1 MPNLLRERQR
11 QKARVTGD
19 DFGTRA
25 DGYVALDGD
34 ERALDARRRRRVG
47 VQTRSLAVQ
56 TMPSWPVVA
65 QKTTMEDMPTRR
77 HPDRDIDADVDE
89 RNLTV
94 TQRKHEAAGVKA
106 VMVSLKR
113 GLESMGL
120 LRTTATLAKLN
131 QRHGFDCPGC
141 AWPEEHGGRKLAEFC
156 ENGAK
161 AVAEE
166 ATKRIVTRE
175 FFARHTVA
183 ELQAQP
189 EYWLSQQGRLT
200 EPMVLRPGDDRY
212 RPIAWDD
219 AYRLIADELRALDSP
234 NEAVFYTSG
243 RTSNEA
249 AFLYQL
255 FVRCLGT
262 NNLPDCSN
270 MCHESSGTA
279 LIDSIGIGKG
289 SVTVED
295 LLLSD
300 LILIA
305 GQNPGTN
312 HPRMLSILEKAKA
325 NGAKIIAVNPL
336 PEAGLIRFK
345 DPQKVH
351 GVIGDGVPIADEF
364 VQLRLGGDM
373 ALFAGLGKLL
383 LEADDRD
390 PGSVVDREFVA
401 DHTAGFDDFERR
413 TRDVDL
419 GVVLEATGID
429 REQLDRV
436 AAMMAS
442 SQRTVVCWAMGLTQ
456 HKHAVPTITEI
467 TNVLL
472 MRGMIGKPGAGLC
485 PVRGHS
491 NVQGDR
497 TMGIWEKM
505 PERFLKNLDDRFG
518 IHSPREHGLDTVG
531 AIRAMRDGNAKVFM
545 AMGGNFASATPDTEV
560 TEAALGNCALTV
572 QVSTKLNRSHLVHG
586 RTALILPSLGRT
598 DRDIQAGGK
607 QLVSV
612 EDSMSMVHLS
622 RGSLHPPSEQVRS
635 EVAIICQ
642 LARTVFGAEHP
653 VPWATF
659 NADYDTIRDA
669 IAAVVPG
676 CDDYNR
682 KVRAPDGFQLPHP
695 PRDSREFH
703 TATGKA
709 NFMTYPVEWVPVP
722 EGRLVLQ
729 TLRSHDQY
737 NTTIYGL
744 DDRYRGVKGG
754 RRVVFVNPADLER
767 FGLSD
772 GDRVDIVSEFTDAEG
787 HLQERRAKDFA
798 VIAYSTPSGN
808 AAAYY
813 PETNPLVPLDHTAT
827 KSNTPVSKAIVI
839 RLERA

>member
-1 MPNLLRERQR
+1 MATA
-11 QKARVTGD
+11 K
-19 DFGTRA
+19 
-25 DGYVALDGD
+25 
-34 ERALDARRRRRVG
+34 
-47 VQTRSLAVQ
+47 
-56 TMPSWPVVA
+56 
-65 QKTTMEDMPTRR
+65 
-77 HPDRDIDADVDE
+77 DADADYSE
-89 RNLTV
+89 RDV
-94 TQRKHEAAGVKA
+94 EVSGAKSEAAGVKA
-106 VMVSLKR
+106 VMVSMQRALQQ
-113 GLESMGL
+113 MGPV
-120 LRTTATLAKLN
+120 RTVAALIRLN

-141 AWPEEHGGRKLAEFC
+141 AWPEEPGGRKFAEFC

-166 ATKRIVTRE
+166 ATKRVVTPE

-183 ELQAQP
+183 ELAAKP

-200 EPMVLRPGDDRY
+200 HPMVLRPGDDHY
-212 RPIAWDD
+212 RPIGWDE
-219 AYRLIADELRALDSP
+219 AYRLIADELNALDDP
-234 NEAVFYTSG
+234 NQAVFYTSG

-255 FVRCLGT
+255 LVRSFGT

-279 LIDSIGIGKG
+279 LIDAIGIGKG
-289 SVTVED
+289 SVTVDD
-295 LLLSD
+295 LVQAD
-300 LILIA
+300 LIVIA

-312 HPRMLSILEKAKA
+312 HPRMLSVLEKAKA
-325 NGAKIIAVNPL
+325 NGARIIAVNPL

-351 GVIGDGVPIADEF
+351 GVVGDGVPIADEF
-364 VQLRLGGDM
+364 VQIRLGGDM
-373 ALFAGLGKLL
+373 ALFAGLGRLL
-383 LEADDRD
+383 LEAQDRAGPGVQIIDRD
-390 PGSVVDREFVA
+390 FVNG
-401 DHTAGFDDFERR
+401 HTSGFDEYETR
-413 TRDVDL
+413 TRAVDL
-419 GVVLEATGID
+419 DTVLEATGID
-429 REQLDRV
+429 RAQLDRV
-436 AAMMAS
+436 AAMMAT
-442 SQRTVVCWAMGLTQ
+442 SQRIVVCWAMGLTQ
-456 HKHAVPTITEI
+456 HKHAVPSISEI
-467 TNVLL
+467 SNVLL

-505 PERFLKNLDDRFG
+505 PERFLTALDARFG
-518 IHSPREHGLDTVG
+518 ITSPRDHGYDTVD
-531 AIRAMRDGNAKVFM
+531 AIRAMRDGKATVFM
-545 AMGGNFASATPDTEV
+545 AMGGNFVSATPDTAV
-560 TEAALGNCALTV
+560 TESALRNCSLTV

-622 RGSLHPPSEQVRS
+622 RGSLHPPGAQVRS

-642 LARTVFGAEHP
+642 LARTVLGPSHP
-653 VPWATF
+653 VPWETF
-659 NADYDTIRDA
+659 NADYDAIRDA

-676 CDDYNR
+676 CEDYNR

-709 NFMTYPVEWVPVP
+709 NFAAYPLEWVPVP

-754 RRVVFVNPADLER
+754 RRVVFVNPADLAR

-772 GDRVDIVSEFTDAEG
+772 GDRVDLVSEFTDADG
-787 HLQERRAKDFA
+787 QLQERCAKDFR
-798 VIAYSTPSGN
+798 VVAYSTPEGN

-813 PETNPLVPLDHTAT
+813 PETNPLVPLDHTAA
-827 KSNTPVSKAIVI
+827 KSNTPVSKAVVI
-839 RLERA
+839 RLERS